1 MRLRRHLPIRGQSLV
16 EFALVLP
23 VFFLLLFGV
32 LDLGRGVL
40 AFNSVS
46 NSAREGARTAIVDQT
61 VSAINA
67 RAIRTSTGAGLS
79 SGDIRI
85 AFRRSNDPTNTSNVC
100 SPATVGC
107 VAVVTVRTL
116 FQAATPLIG
125 NIVGP
130 LCLQSTTMMAIEAV
144 PIPAPAPPPAWTAAC
159 P

>member
-1 MRLRRHLPIRGQSLV
+1 MRLLQRRPRRGQSLV

-23 VFFLLLFGV
+23 IFFLLLFGV

-46 NSAREGARTAIVDQT
+46 NAAREGVRTAIVDQT
-61 VSAINA
+61 VSAIKA
-67 RAIRTSTGAGLS
+67 RAARTSTGAALS
-79 SGDIRI
+79 AGDIRI
-85 AFRRSNDPTNTSNVC
+85 AFRRSDDPTNISNVC
-100 SPATVGC
+100 NPVREGC
-107 VAVVTVRTL
+107 VAVVTVQTL

-130 LCLQSTTMMAIEAV
+130 VCIQSTTMMAVEAV
-144 PIPAPAPPPAWTAAC
+144 PTPTPAPPPAWTAAC